1 MRITLNL
8 ASRPFIELRP
18 LYARLTWW
26 MTLLVIT
33 AIPLAFLLHVELRRA
48 SIAQAEHN
56 ALTRNMQ
63 KLRQEQQNNQAQMR
77 QPQNAAVLA
86 QSEFLNQLYKRKA
99 FSWTAVMMDLETVL
113 PAGVQVTN
121 LEPVT
126 TPDGHVTI
134 RMRVN
139 GPRDRAVELIRNLE
153 HSHRFLAVR
162 LAGESA
168 ETAGSASQAVMQP
181 VSESSSVNFDILADY
196 NPLPRDATTKTK
208 TDSPEDAADK
218 PAKPVKHSTAPPK
231 QQPLSARP
239 TKAGAR

>member
-63 KLRQEQQNNQAQMR
+63 KLRREQQNNQAQMR

-99 FSWTAVMMDLETVL
+99 LLLDR
-113 PAGVQVTN
+113 GH
-121 LEPVT
+121 
-126 TPDGHVTI
+126 DG
-134 RMRVN
+134 
-139 GPRDRAVELIRNLE
+139 
-153 HSHRFLAVR
+153 S
-162 LAGESA
+162 
-168 ETAGSASQAVMQP
+168 
-181 VSESSSVNFDILADY
+181 
-196 NPLPRDATTKTK
+196 
-208 TDSPEDAADK
+208 
-218 PAKPVKHSTAPPK
+218 
-231 QQPLSARP
+231 
-239 TKAGAR
+239 

>member
-1 MRITLNL
+1 
-8 ASRPFIELRP
+8 
-18 LYARLTWW
+18 
-26 MTLLVIT
+26 
-33 AIPLAFLLHVELRRA
+33 
-48 SIAQAEHN
+48 
-56 ALTRNMQ
+56 
-63 KLRQEQQNNQAQMR
+63 
-77 QPQNAAVLA
+77 
-86 QSEFLNQLYKRKA
+86 
-99 FSWTAVMMDLETVL
+99 MMDLETVL

-208 TDSPEDAADK
+208 TDS
-218 PAKPVKHSTAPPK
+218 
-231 QQPLSARP
+231 RRIR
-239 TKAGAR
+239 GR